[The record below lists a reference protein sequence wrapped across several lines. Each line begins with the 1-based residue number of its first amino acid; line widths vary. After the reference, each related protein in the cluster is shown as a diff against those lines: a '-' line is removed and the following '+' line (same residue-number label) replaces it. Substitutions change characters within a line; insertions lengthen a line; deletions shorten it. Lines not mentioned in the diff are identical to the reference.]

1 MKSFEQDARILFN
14 EAFAHRK
21 FIVIVFFAVV
31 AVALVLGAGWPKTY
45 TSSATIIVEEK
56 NIIQPLMQGAAVPTE
71 VMDNAKIAREIIY
84 SRKVLNKV
92 LEDGGWLEAD
102 ASAAEREDLIA
113 RLKRQTT
120 VSTLGTNL
128 IKIEYKDSDAE
139 RAFKTAKKYTEVFI
153 AESVGTKIRESRSA
167 FNFIDAQVKEY
178 QAKLQSAED
187 KIKQFRAAGL
197 DARPPRDPNR
207 RGESLQMR
215 LEQTRMELQEAETK
229 RDSLER
235 QLAKEMAAAVTYTR
249 EREYRDRLTAAQAQ
263 LATLRVNYQDTY
275 PDIVRLKKEVE
286 ELQQLI
292 ATERK
297 LHPGQTAMSEASA
310 GVLNQ
315 QMKEE
320 INRTNTLI
328 DTLTARVAETERFI
342 NAENENTKRY
352 GGTTLAELMR
362 SYEVNQNIMDDL
374 LKRRE
379 NARVSMNLDREK
391 QGLSLRINDEAAL
404 PTQPSGPPFIQFAL
418 GGLVLGL
425 LIPFVLIYGK
435 NQLDAR
441 IRTTSVITEKLNL
454 PLAARV
460 PHLSTSG
467 EAASANRSLHGIGLL
482 ILGTIFIVISL
493 IWSGSHL

>member
-1 MKSFEQDARILFN
+1 MKSFEQDAKILLN
-14 EAFAHRK
+14 EAFANRK
-21 FIVIVFFAVV
+21 FIVVTFFVAV
-31 AVALVLGAGWPKTY
+31 AVALVLGTGWPKTY

-56 NIIQPLMQGAAVPTE
+56 NIIQPLMQGAAVPTD
-71 VMDNAKIAREIIY
+71 VMDRAKIAREIIY
-84 SRKVLNKV
+84 SRKVMNRV
-92 LEDGGWLEAD
+92 LEDGGWLTEN
-102 ASAAEREDLIA
+102 ASAAEREDSIA
-113 RLKRQTT
+113 KLKRQTT
-120 VSTLGTNL
+120 VSTVGTNL
-128 IKIEYKDSDAE
+128 IKIEYKDTDPE
-139 RAFKTAKKYTEVFI
+139 RAFKVAKKYTEVFV
-153 AESVGTKIRESRSA
+153 AESLGTKIQESKSA

-178 QAKLQSAED
+178 QGKLQAAED

-207 RGESLQMR
+207 RGDSLQTR
-215 LEQTRMELQEAETK
+215 LEQTKMELQEAQTK

-275 PDIVRLKKEVE
+275 PDIVRLRKEVE

-297 LHPGQTAMSEASA
+297 LHPGQTAMSEVSA
-310 GVLNQ
+310 GMLNQ

-362 SYEVNQNIMDDL
+362 NYEVNQNILDDL

-379 NARVSMNLDREK
+379 NARVSMNLDKEK
-391 QGLSLRINDEAAL
+391 QGFSLRINDEAAL
-404 PTQPSGPPFIQFAL
+404 PTQASGPTFIQFAL

-425 LIPFVLIYGK
+425 LIPVVLIYGK

-441 IRTTSVITEKLNL
+441 IRAKSAITEKLNL
-454 PLAARV
+454 PLVAVV
-460 PHLSTSG
+460 PHLSMPG
-467 EAASANRSLHGIGLL
+467 EAASASRSLYWIGILV
-482 ILGTIFIVISL
+482 LGTMFIVISL